1 MAVDELAPLRRVEQ
15 MLRENYTL
23 DEIVAELEVTFELDF
38 VDAMSVIAATTLVNE
53 RGLAVPAPR

>member
-1 MAVDELAPLRRVEQ
+1 MALDELAPLRRVEQ
-15 MLRENYTL
+15 MLRENCAL